1 MAKNNSEEINF
12 QFFVDGVKQKQISW
26 NIFIDFIHDIS
37 YSDIDKL
44 RNLNKILL
52 MELSSL
58 NCLDIEKLKYLNTIL
73 LTGFKNHIQK
83 EHAET
88 EMTENDHLQNL
99 QKSNANQILKE
110 ETFHETN
117 KEISTNEVI
126 QVPNIE
132 NEIKDDLPSSCIKE
146 IIKDTVVKSDFDQIL
161 NEELSTNEGSQEPI
175 ANKIKDDLTSA
186 CREEVI
192 ECHSTTNPKIFL
204 CGICDKEYNIYFHLK
219 KHIQKAHHDEQKNEY
234 NSGEGSFSEYKKLDE
249 YEIATTNIKSLF
261 KMNTNTIHKDNK
273 DKKSKYSL
281 KSSTLL
287 SNSDDDDDIQEGPFH
302 KLPRGGRGRRRRY
315 IQTETGWE
323 CVECG
328 MAMSKVFPY
337 SLICFMLY
345 FAISSFHEFS

>member
-26 NIFIDFIHDIS
+26 NIFVDFIHDIS

-44 RNLNKILL
+44 RNLNEILL

-58 NCLDIEKLKYLNTIL
+58 NCSDIEKLKYLNTIL

-117 KEISTNEVI
+117 KEILTNEVI

-234 NSGEGSFSEYKKLDE
+234 NSGDGSFSEYKKLDE
-249 YEIATTNIKSLF
+249 YEIATTNIKSLS

-345 FAISSFHEFS
+345 FAISSFQDFS